1 MHCILDLL
9 RQSYTLPFK
18 FEYLLTTENTVPL
31 NSLQLYAQPLLE
43 FEVLN
48 LGRATLAV
56 RTHLH
61 ATFAI
66 SAAVTIWHR
75 SCISTWV
82 VPVLV
87 DLW

>member
-1 MHCILDLL
+1 MHCVLDLL

-18 FEYLLTTENTVPL
+18 FEYLLTTEKTVPL
-31 NSLQLYAQPLLE
+31 YSLQLYAQPLLE

-48 LGRATLAV
+48 LGSATLAV
-56 RTHLH
+56 RTHFH
-61 ATFAI
+61 TTFAI
-66 SAAVTIWHR
+66 SPSVPIWF
-75 SCISTWV
+75 